1 MRSTAVGA
9 RVSSGAM
16 SRRPCTPSARWPFW
30 LLVVAWLCANG
41 PQAAVYATVAWLVEA
56 RSFSHQ
62 QDLTRSVAHL
72 LKGERAAGRVAL
84 VLQRA
89 EATAVPETSPV
100 PAEAVLRG
108 IVLGLES
115 VPAFEAPAAPARRF
129 ALAELRLPPSWRAAP
144 PLGPPRLG

>member
-1 MRSTAVGA
+1 M
-9 RVSSGAM
+9 SG
-16 SRRPCTPSARWPFW
+16 RRPSHPSRWPFW
-30 LLVVAWLCANG
+30 LLVGAWFCANG
-41 PQAAVYATVAWLVEA
+41 PQAAVYAAVAWLVEA

-62 QDLTRSVAHL
+62 HDLTRSVAHL

-89 EATAVPETSPV
+89 EATAMPETSPV

-115 VPAFEAPAAPARRF
+115 VHSFEAPAARVRRF
-129 ALAELRLPPSWRAAP
+129 ALAERRLPPAWRAAP

>member
-1 MRSTAVGA
+1 MRSTGSKPW
-9 RVSSGAM
+9 VSSRPM
-16 SRRPCTPSARWPFW
+16 FRRARPRLARLPFW
-30 LLVVAWLCANG
+30 LLVAAWLCANG

-62 QDLTRSVAHL
+62 HDLTRSVAHL

-84 VLQRA
+84 VLQRT
-89 EATAVPETSPV
+89 EAVAGPETAPV

-108 IVLGLES
+108 IVLGLEWG
-115 VPAFEAPAAPARRF
+115 PNFEAPVSPAHR
-129 ALAELRLPPSWRAAP
+129 LAVPELRLPPSWRAAP

>member
-1 MRSTAVGA
+1 MRSTAGGA
-9 RVSSGAM
+9 RVLSPAM
-16 SRRPCTPSARWPFW
+16 PRRPSPPPARWPFW
-30 LLVVAWLCANG
+30 LLVAAWFCANG

-62 QDLTRSVAHL
+62 HDLTRSVAHL

-84 VLQRA
+84 VLQRSST
-89 EATAVPETSPV
+89 TAAPETSPV

-108 IVLGLES
+108 IVLGLEV
-115 VPAFEAPAAPARRF
+115 VPGLAVPVAPARRL

-144 PLGPPRLG
+144 PLGPPRRG